1 MSSCLRTSGGLIAKY
16 GALILIIYQN
26 SSRIS
31 QKKANSIFVLS
42 GILVLHKQFKIVE
55 FNIGQQT
62 APFEPVKASSNSDI
76 SVVIQLTSYVMSAV
90 IHRTT

>member
-1 MSSCLRTSGGLIAKY
+1 MSSCLRTSAGLIAKY
-16 GALILIIYQN
+16 GALILILYQN
-26 SSRIS
+26 SV
-31 QKKANSIFVLS
+31 FVLS
-42 GILVLHKQFKIVE
+42 VILVLFKQFKIVK

-62 APFEPVKASSNSDI
+62 APFEPVKAFSSSDI